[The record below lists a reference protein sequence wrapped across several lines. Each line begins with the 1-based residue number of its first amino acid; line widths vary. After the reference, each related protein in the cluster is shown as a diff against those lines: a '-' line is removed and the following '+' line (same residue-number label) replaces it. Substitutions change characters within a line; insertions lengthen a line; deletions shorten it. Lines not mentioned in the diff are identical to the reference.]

1 VALEYFTLAEIRAL
15 PDVTEGGYSD
25 AVIEAANAHFVS
37 IVEREVGTS
46 FISRTVTDEVHDGG
60 VYEIILKKR
69 FVLSVTSATE
79 NGTAVTDTLSV
90 SSNGLLQ
97 RFATGSYTP
106 KVWLSGSRNIRVTY
120 SAGYS
125 ATCPADLKSA
135 VMWATRD
142 RLITQGSQ
150 NGIDVRRTSVTNDL
164 GGTTQ
169 FLLPGE
175 KRPTGYPELDAL
187 IASYQR
193 STSPLGIA

>member
-164 GGTTQ
+164 GGTIQ
-169 FLLPGE
+169 YVLPGE
-175 KRPTGYPELDAL
+175 KRPTGYPELDAV
-187 IASYQR
+187 IARWANKLNTVTY
-193 STSPLGIA
+193 P